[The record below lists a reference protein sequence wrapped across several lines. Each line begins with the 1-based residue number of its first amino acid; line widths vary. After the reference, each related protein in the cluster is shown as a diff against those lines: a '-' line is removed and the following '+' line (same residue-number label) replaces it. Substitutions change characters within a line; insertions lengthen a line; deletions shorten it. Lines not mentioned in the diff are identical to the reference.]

1 MKKIGKGLAGATA
14 VLGITVYECWNCSNI
29 LRKPLSSAFM
39 SNRKCEFIYIRV
51 SLIDF
56 DEKINNFV
64 LIAAR
69 LFSGAS

>member
-1 MKKIGKGLAGATA
+1 MKKIGKVAGLAGVTA

-29 LRKPLSSAFM
+29 LRKPLSSNFL

-56 DEKINNFV
+56 DEKDKQF
-64 LIAAR
+64 
-69 LFSGAS
+69 